1 MGPGGVCK
9 QLEVRSGP
17 SWEGWALM
25 EMDSTVVRNKDL
37 PLRLP
42 ALELLL
48 LKVRLGAW
56 PLSRN
61 LHITRMC

>member
-1 MGPGGVCK
+1 MGVCK
-9 QLEVRSGP
+9 QLEVRAGP
-17 SWEGWALM
+17 SWEGGTLM
-25 EMDSTVVRNKDL
+25 EEGLCLRSVCNKDL
-37 PLRLP
+37 PLMLP